1 MTNERKVEIINEAKR
16 RLSLW
21 LENSTFEEMTFYYS
35 QIRFHMALGLIGYPF
50 EKPEWMK
57 DKGFDKF
64 ISKVKD
70 MPIVKTLSPYF
81 YQDFIESIYTNEKF
95 YLNSLVELKKEAP
108 QKMPKPKPAVE
119 EKSKKA
125 KTNPVAT
132 LKADQSKTPTEH
144 VLPKRVIHDP
154 EVGKMPDHDTD
165 ETIDP
170 NYMNAEEQAYFRQRL
185 LDWKI
190 ELMQEVDSTV
200 DHLKTEDITGVADPI
215 DRASLETDFS
225 LELRTRDRERK
236 LIQKI
241 DLSLDQIKH
250 GEYGFCED
258 CGVAIGR
265 KRLEARPTAVKC
277 IDCKTFSEIKEKQG
291 N

>member
-1 MTNERKVEIINEAKR
+1 
-16 RLSLW
+16 
-21 LENSTFEEMTFYYS
+21 
-35 QIRFHMALGLIGYPF
+35 
-50 EKPEWMK
+50 
-57 DKGFDKF
+57 
-64 ISKVKD
+64 
-70 MPIVKTLSPYF
+70 
-81 YQDFIESIYTNEKF
+81 
-95 YLNSLVELKKEAP
+95 
-108 QKMPKPKPAVE
+108 
-119 EKSKKA
+119 
-125 KTNPVAT
+125 
-132 LKADQSKTPTEH
+132 
-144 VLPKRVIHDP
+144 
-154 EVGKMPDHDTD
+154 
-165 ETIDP
+165 
-170 NYMNAEEQAYFRQRL
+170 
-185 LDWKI
+185 
-190 ELMQEVDSTV
+190 MQEVDSTV

-241 DLSLDQIKH
+241 DLSIDQIKH